1 MWAMLMGGYKTNSW
15 RYNMDTTSYTEIFN
29 AFASSLLDKDWL
41 SNLDIEEDIIKELL
55 YSEKFT
61 NVLNSML
68 ENNDYS
74 CKSTL
79 SLCEECLNL
88 LSKEDKPENWLI
100 YIYQFSL
107 SKCFP
112 GAVSVDLKINLD
124 KPSIIYLKILNI
136 ISEYQKL
143 SKDNTWQSKYPIEFL
158 STKEEN
164 KLDDASEYKR
174 FIKAFSS
181 DYIYEMMK
189 LNQEIMGYNT
199 LDHICGVHYL
209 ALFIGRQLLAA
220 GLPVDLGRVSGSA
233 AGHDIGKYGCKGIE
247 VKRVPYLHYYYSDIW
262 FKKHNITYIRHIAV
276 NHSTWD
282 LELENLPIESLIL
295 IYADFRIKNHK
306 IDGKNAMHIFNLKDS
321 FDIILNKLDNL
332 DDIKIKRY
340 QRVYAKLKDFED
352 YMHFLNI
359 ETDPTKD
366 FNSNVQNKIK
376 EYNYS
381 LLQAQGIVQNIKYLS
396 INHNINLMN
405 KLRDEASLNSILE
418 LARSENDWKNLREYL
433 YIFEEYSTYLT
444 QKQKLITIKFLY
456 DQLINPEDDIRRQC
470 AELIGSLIA
479 MFDEEYRK
487 EVPPNVNIE
496 PPEITSYALLDE
508 YMNYFINPDHKI
520 IPKHR
525 EWIGYSL
532 GIMISALFTKCPKNQ
547 INNFRKIVLSYY
559 EKNFYHNESIEL
571 YLLEM
576 ANYIPV
582 SNCNQNLMYLLDF
595 VGSMIDDE
603 NPGLRLSA
611 YEALNNL
618 LPDLNN
624 DCYFCKQLKYNLF
637 SNILTPSTLPIENYL
652 KLKIAYLLNFDKE
665 VIGQYEIFCRK
676 DFTKI
681 SDIFLNNLKTAT
693 DWIIKKNQ
701 IDLLLEYAITN
712 QKTDGFYTAMHFCN
726 LLKVSAVESV
736 RNRAGEALVK
746 IIPFLSLEQ
755 RNDVA
760 IELMRALEIEGFHFT
775 KYIPEYLGKI
785 ILYLQPKELDE
796 VINDVYDKVKNS
808 GPQLVSLLL
817 STIGVS
823 IENYSK
829 YKTNFNE
836 EVQSYDNRMIK
847 LLGIILNG
855 LVNYD
860 SQVKQVAFSV
870 IGKNLFM
877 SSKLD
882 LEQKN
887 SIFKLISKKM
897 LTLLTDSSE
906 EQLLFLT
913 NSAVLNHI
921 YRFIS
926 DFIFFYE
933 KIEFAPPKKIAFFP
947 GAFDPFSLS
956 HKEITK
962 SIRDMG
968 FEVYLQVDE
977 FSWSK
982 QIHPNLIRRNI
993 INMSIAD
1000 ELNIYLYP
1008 EDFPTNISNPHD
1020 LKVLRDNFPSSE
1032 VYIVVGS
1039 DVIEHASCYKVNAAE
1054 NSIHSFSHIIFSRKN
1069 ELGETNSS
1077 KDFDNA
1083 VKQINGNIVI
1093 LSLKPQF
1100 EDISSTQI
1108 RNYID
1113 DNRDIS
1119 NLVDPLAQKF
1129 IYENGLYKREP
1140 QYKTLIQTT
1149 SIKIEIITEYDDEI
1163 LYEVS
1168 NILKVNRNYVLS
1180 KFEEF
1185 WGRLNPRLL
1194 LIRDLKQ
1201 NGRILGFSA
1210 FHWIRSNTLFNE
1222 LNNHMVSEYIREN
1235 AVGRIILIDG
1245 IYTDEQVVYEDLKQI
1260 ILTETLAFCIAKDY
1274 DYAIYRNMIDSYSA
1288 NNVYELLL
1296 HHGFEK
1302 CDSYENME
1310 NPVYVVNM
1318 DHPCVISMDIEA
1330 FIKEPFI
1337 SNQVRKTINK
1347 SRKKLQNALTK
1358 LYPGHLILAFN
1369 RQMINETVTGK
1380 VCAENGVSTL
1390 QTEPRVLGPAM
1401 CVPFGNILK
1410 RNIIPNTVTKS
1421 LHTEKF
1427 FNPNLKGYNI
1437 NAYPYYLDLE
1447 NQIKMIHS
1455 FDRPVIL
1462 VDDLLHK
1469 GYRMKALD
1477 PLLTKENIKV
1487 QKIITGILSGRGK
1500 ELMDMQNRDVDAA
1513 YFIPKL
1519 RVWFNESALYPFIG
1533 GDILWR
1539 GKYPQRNLVPSV
1551 NLIFPYSSATFVRG
1565 TTKTAL
1571 YNLSQVCIENSIE
1584 IISSLEKEYDKVNE
1598 RNLTLMHLGEVFIS
1612 PKCPDHGND
1621 IFYDLNLEP
1630 TRYLENDLELLK
1642 RFETIIK

>member
-1 MWAMLMGGYKTNSW
+1 MNTAF
-15 RYNMDTTSYTEIFN
+15 YNEILNEFS
-29 AFASSLLDKDWL
+29 ALLLNGDWL
-41 SNLDIEEDIIKELL
+41 NTSEIDETIIKNLL
-55 YSEKFT
+55 SREKFT
-61 NVLNSML
+61 NLLKSML
-68 ENNDYS
+68 NNNDFS
-74 CKSTL
+74 CKSSL
-79 SLCEECLNL
+79 LLCEESLNF
-88 LSKEDKPENWLI
+88 LSLNNPPQDWLT

-112 GAVSVDLKINLD
+112 GAVTIVLQSHLD
-124 KPSIIYLKILNI
+124 KSCILYLRILGI
-136 ISEYQKL
+136 ISDYQKI
-143 SKDNTWQSKYPIEFL
+143 SMDQTWQSKYPIKFL
-158 STKEEN
+158 SQNEEN
-164 KLDDASEYKR
+164 RLEDASEYKH
-174 FIKAFSS
+174 FIKAFKS

-199 LDHICGVHYL
+199 LDHICGVHFM
-209 ALFIGRQLLAA
+209 ALHIGRQLFNA

-233 AGHDIGKYGCKGIE
+233 AGHDIGKYGCRGLE
-247 VKRVPYLHYYYSDIW
+247 VRRVPYLHYYYSDIW
-262 FKKHNITYIRHIAV
+262 FKKHNINYIRHIAV

-295 IYADFRIKNHK
+295 IYSDFRVKSHTIN
-306 IDGKNAMHIFNLKDS
+306 GKNSMHIFNLKDS
-321 FDIILNKLDNL
+321 FEVILNKLDNL
-332 DDIKIKRY
+332 DDLKIKRY
-340 QRVYAKLKDFED
+340 QRVYSKLKDFED
-352 YMHFLNI
+352 YMKFLNI
-359 ETDPTKD
+359 ETDPTLAILY
-366 FNSNVQNKIK
+366 NSFPINERK
-376 EYNYS
+376 YNYS
-381 LLQAQGIVQNIKYLS
+381 LLQDQGIVQNIKYLS

-433 YIFEEYSTYLT
+433 YVFEEYSTYLT

-456 DQLINPEDDIRRQC
+456 EQLINPEDDIRRQC

-487 EVPPNVNIE
+487 EVPENVHLE

-508 YMNYFINPDHKI
+508 YMSYFITPDHKI
-520 IPKHR
+520 ISKHR
-525 EWIGYSL
+525 AWIGYSL
-532 GIMISALFTKCPKNQ
+532 GIMISSLFSKCPNSQ
-547 INNFRKIVLSYY
+547 VSSFRKVVLTYY
-559 EKNFYHNESIEL
+559 EKNYNHNEPIEL
-571 YLLEM
+571 YLLET

-582 SNCNQNLMYLLDF
+582 TNCDDELTHLLDF
-595 VGSMIDDE
+595 IASLTCDD
-603 NPGLRLSA
+603 NHALRLSA
-611 YEALNNL
+611 YEVICNILPNLNIECSFL
-618 LPDLNN
+618 
-624 DCYFCKQLKYNLF
+624 KQLKYNLF
-637 SNILTPSTLPIENYL
+637 SNPLIPSVLPIENYL
-652 KLKIAYLLNFDKE
+652 KLKIAKQLHFDNE
-665 VIGQYEIFCRK
+665 VLTQYESYCSK
-676 DFTKI
+676 DWTKI

-693 DWIIKKNQ
+693 DWIVKKNQ
-701 IDLLLEYAITN
+701 IELLLEYAIIN

-760 IELMRALEIEGFHFT
+760 IELMRALEIEGYHFT

-785 ILYLQPKELDE
+785 ILFLQPKELDE
-796 VINDVYDKVKNS
+796 VIEDFYDKVKNS
-808 GPQLVSLLL
+808 SPQLVSLLL
-817 STIGVS
+817 NTIGIS
-823 IENYSK
+823 IENYSN
-829 YKTNFNE
+829 YSTNFNE
-836 EVQSYDNRMIK
+836 DLVYYDNRLIK

-870 IGKNLFM
+870 IGKNIFM
-877 SSKLD
+877 SSKLN

-887 SIFKLISKKM
+887 KIFKLISKKM

-926 DFIFFYE
+926 DFIFFFE
-933 KIEFAPPKKIAFFP
+933 KIEFNTSKKIAFFP

-962 SIRDMG
+962 SIRDLG

-1008 EDFPTNISNPHD
+1008 EDFPTNISNPQD
-1020 LKVLRDNFPSSE
+1020 LKMLRQNFPSSE

-1039 DVIEHASCYKVNAAE
+1039 DVIENASSYKLE
-1054 NSIHSFSHIIFSRKN
+1054 KEDNSIHTFSHIIFARKSVILENRSN
-1069 ELGETNSS
+1069 EA
-1077 KDFDNA
+1077 FDSA
-1083 VKQINGNIVI
+1083 VKTINGNIVT
-1093 LSLKPQF
+1093 LSLKSQF

-1108 RNYID
+1108 RNHID

-1149 SIKIEIITEYDDEI
+1149 SIKIEIITEYNEEV
-1163 LYEVS
+1163 LYEIS
-1168 NILKVNRNYVLS
+1168 NIFKINRKYVFNVF
-1180 KFEEF
+1180 KGF
-1185 WGRLNPRLL
+1185 WERLNPRLL
-1194 LIRDLKQ
+1194 LVRDLKQ
-1201 NGRILGFSA
+1201 NGKILGFSA

-1222 LNNHMVSEYIREN
+1222 LKNHIISEYVREN

-1245 IYTDEQVVYEDLKQI
+1245 IYFDETVKYEELEQI
-1260 ILTETLAFCIAKDY
+1260 ILTETLAFCISRDY
-1274 DYAIYRNMIDSYSA
+1274 DYAIYKNIIDGYHCD
-1288 NNVYELLL
+1288 NIYELLRL
-1296 HHGFEK
+1296 HGFEE
-1302 CDSYENME
+1302 CDSNDNIE
-1310 NPVYVVNM
+1310 NPVYIVNM

-1337 SNQVRKTINK
+1337 SLKVKKTIEKN
-1347 SRKKLQNALTK
+1347 RKKLQRALTK

-1369 RQMINETVTGK
+1369 RQMINETVTRK
-1380 VCAENGVSTL
+1380 ICAENGVSTI
-1390 QTEPRVLGPAM
+1390 QTDPRILGPAM

-1427 FNPNLKGYNI
+1427 FNPDLKSYKI

-1447 NQIKMIHS
+1447 NQVKMIHS
-1455 FDRPVIL
+1455 FNRPVIL

-1477 PLLTKENIKV
+1477 PLLIKEHIKV

-1500 ELMDMQNRDVDAA
+1500 ELMDMQNREVDAA

-1519 RVWFNESALYPFIG
+1519 RVWFNESALYPFIS

-1539 GKYPQRNLVPSV
+1539 GIYPQTNLVPSI
-1551 NLIFPYSSATFVRG
+1551 NLIFPYSSATFIHG
-1565 TTKTAL
+1565 TTKAAL

-1598 RNLTLMHLGEVFIS
+1598 RNLTLLHLSEVFIS
-1612 PKCPDHGND
+1612 PKCPDHGKD
-1621 IFYDLNLEP
+1621 IFYDLNLSP
-1630 TRYLENDLELLK
+1630 THYLENDLELLK
-1642 RFETIIK
+1642 RLETIIK